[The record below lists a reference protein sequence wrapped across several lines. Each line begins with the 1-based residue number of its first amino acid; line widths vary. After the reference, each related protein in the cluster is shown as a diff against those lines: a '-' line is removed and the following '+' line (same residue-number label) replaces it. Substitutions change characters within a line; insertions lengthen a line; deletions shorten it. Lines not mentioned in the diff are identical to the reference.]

1 MNRFTVRL
9 AAYAVA
15 AAMMAMFAS
24 CGSEDEPKKEEDK
37 PNPPE
42 TEEPAKPNE
51 RVDIDLTPAEAQL
64 AKKTAMFSYKV
75 FRAAHET
82 EKKEYKPQANIVIS
96 PLCDIMAM
104 EMIANGAEQDT
115 YTQIMEALDMS
126 SENLTAINALN
137 KKLLEQLPTLDNT
150 AEVRLENAMW
160 MLGSVFDGMN
170 DSFAKCINDDYGTP
184 IVRMETFK
192 GHEVEWMINDWGR
205 EVTEGVI
212 YALLE
217 RPFHHEPPLVLSSA
231 SHINGAA
238 RHSVADIDSHTDF
251 INEDGSITE
260 YAANVSFGDF
270 AWYSDSNLDA
280 VRVPMG
286 NEAFSTIFVVP
297 RDGVSLDACLE
308 KMDYEK
314 IYDLSR
320 GGGVLRKESAV
331 FAPQFSVQ
339 YSSDAE
345 KLFNHMGIT
354 KAFDPKTALFT
365 AINPKGKIYLGAI
378 PQSTKFAY
386 SGYDTEAGSVVF
398 SFFSSKS
405 SDSEAGYLDVDR
417 SFAFIVAE
425 RSTGLPLFMGRVTKL

>member
-15 AAMMAMFAS
+15 AAMTAMFAS

-64 AKKTAMFSYKV
+64 AKKTAMLSYKV
-75 FRAAHET
+75 FRAAHEV
-82 EKKEYKPQANIVIS
+82 ERKEYKPQPNMVIS
-96 PLCDIMAM
+96 PLCNIMAM
-104 EMIANGAEQDT
+104 EMIANGASDDT
-115 YTQIMEALDMS
+115 YTQIMEAMDIS

-137 KKLLEQLPTLDNT
+137 KKLLEQIPTLDNT
-150 AEVRLENAMW
+150 AEVRLENAVW
-160 MLGSVFDGMN
+160 MLGSVFDGMSDN
-170 DSFAKCINDDYGTP
+170 FAKCINDDYGTP

-205 EVTEGVI
+205 DVTRGVI
-212 YALLE
+212 YALLS
-217 RPFHHEPPLVLSSA
+217 RPFTHELPLVLSSA
-231 SHINGAA
+231 SHIKGAA
-238 RHSVADIDSHTDF
+238 RHSVADIDSKLDF
-251 INEDGSITE
+251 INEDGTLSDFGQ
-260 YAANVSFGDF
+260 NVSFGDF

-286 NEAFSTIFVVP
+286 NEAFSTVFVVP

-308 KMDYEK
+308 KIDYEK

-331 FAPQFSVQ
+331 FAPQFSVE
-339 YSSDAE
+339 YSGDAG

-365 AINPKGKIYLGAI
+365 GINPKGKIYLGSI

-386 SGYDTEAGSVVF
+386 TGYETEAGSVAWSIF
-398 SFFSSKS
+398 TSKS
-405 SDSEAGYLDVDR
+405 SDSDAGYLNVDR
-417 SFAFIVAE
+417 PFAFIIAE